1 MIYQE
6 NRAGSGK
13 VFKSYP
19 VKVFKNTF
27 SLEGVT
33 DFRVPL
39 EPIDMLSGQRNR
51 FCLTN
56 GRMRE
61 TG

>member
-19 VKVFKNTF
+19 VKIFKNTV
-27 SLEGVT
+27 SLECVA

-39 EPIDMLSGQRNR
+39 EPIDMLVRAARSPLHYRWMNVQDR
-51 FCLTN
+51 
-56 GRMRE
+56 
-61 TG
+61 

>member
-1 MIYQE
+1 MINHE

-19 VKVFKNTF
+19 VKVFKNTV
-27 SLEGVT
+27 SLEGVA

-39 EPIDMLSGQRNR
+39 EPIDMLIGQRNR
-51 FCLTN
+51 LCTTD
-56 GRMRE
+56 G
-61 TG
+61 